1 VRILV
6 DTGVFSA
13 SISRRR
19 RARFERQVGLMAVN
33 QIFLADV
40 TVAEL
45 RYGALVAGW
54 EEQRRQRLEQAI
66 AATTVVPVSDALLT
80 TTAELRHACR
90 QVGRALHEPVH
101 ANDLWIAASA
111 VHIGAPLLTG
121 DAVFDDVPGLSLH
134 STDSDHPRSDLGRH
148 LGCVLSLWRFG
159 TLRACPTA
167 ICVKR

>member
-19 RARFERQVGLMAVN
+19 RARFEPQVGLMAGQ
-33 QIFLADV
+33 QIFLAAV
-40 TVAEL
+40 TVVEL

-54 EEQRRQRLEQAI
+54 GDKRRQRLEQSI
-66 AATTVVPVSDALLT
+66 AATTVVPVSDALLN

-90 QVGRALHEPVH
+90 QVGHALHEPVH

-111 VHIGAPLLTG
+111 LHIGAPILTT
-121 DAVFDDVPGLSLH
+121 DAVFDGIPGLTLH
-134 STDSDHPRSDLGRH
+134 R
-148 LGCVLSLWRFG
+148 
-159 TLRACPTA
+159 
-167 ICVKR
+167 